1 MTKTLP
7 KQAWLFS
14 NPNRPRAA
22 RVLALW
28 ATIVLHIII
37 VGVMLAA
44 VAPQV
49 FTPSQRLTPAQSPLW
64 DDPPPPPP
72 KPEVVEIVQQQA
84 PPPTLVVPISPPPVP
99 VAVFVPE
106 ITEVAVAEPQRMANP
121 NIELPLV
128 SNSVQS
134 EGAGLGQGTDLRSG
148 IDYHCRKPVRYPR
161 TAERNHWQGSVRLRA
176 RIAPNGTLAALN
188 LAESS
193 GHSVLD
199 RAAESWLNKCTFS
212 APALDAGSVE
222 RVGEVT
228 VHFVLQ

>member
-49 FTPSQRLTPAQSPLW
+49 FTPSQRQTPAQSPLW

-84 PPPTLVVPISPPPVP
+84 PPPTLVVPIPPPPVTARPP
-99 VAVFVPE
+99 VESRSTGPLNNMETPPE
-106 ITEVAVAEPQRMANP
+106 
-121 NIELPLV
+121 
-128 SNSVQS
+128 
-134 EGAGLGQGTDLRSG
+134 
-148 IDYHCRKPVRYPR
+148 
-161 TAERNHWQGSVRLRA
+161 
-176 RIAPNGTLAALN
+176 
-188 LAESS
+188 
-193 GHSVLD
+193 
-199 RAAESWLNKCTFS
+199 
-212 APALDAGSVE
+212 
-222 RVGEVT
+222 
-228 VHFVLQ
+228 